1 MRRKRFW
8 MVSLVLALLLDF
20 LAGPLLV
27 SGHAARPTAAPGAS
41 STTVAAAMTPDQAI
55 AAAVNNWEITANGYR
70 LRHPR
75 HTATF
80 TPDGLAFR
88 PRDGGPT
95 WAWHLTAVTAGDNP
109 LAGVEAGAVRPTNG
123 QPLAMVYP
131 RGGLVEQYLAKKNT
145 IEQQFLIP
153 QPLPLGGADLVIA
166 GAVRSDGDFEE
177 TEDGWRWRTSDSG
190 VRLGRVLVYDAQGAV
205 LPATMAVTA
214 NTTRIAVDGA
224 ALAQAT
230 YPVTID
236 PEIGYDSIL
245 SSMGPYANPDYDAL
259 NPAVAYNSTDNQYL
273 VVWSGSDDVVGEY
286 EIWGQRVNAA
296 TGSQLGVDFQISFM
310 GPADDP
316 DYDAEDPD
324 VAYNSQTNE
333 YLVVWSADHYA
344 DGDFEIWGRRVNAS
358 TGDLLGSMARVSVM
372 GPGVDPDYDA
382 TDPAVVYNSTDNQ
395 YLVVWEGDD
404 DTAPLVNNE
413 LEIWARRLSATAEMI
428 DTDIRRMSDM
438 GGSGDAN
445 YDARDPDVAY
455 NSTDNQYLIVWEG
468 DDTATGLVNDEFEI
482 WGQRLYATLDGVGS
496 NDFRIS
502 DMGGSGNADLD
513 ALDPAVAYNPINN
526 QYLVVWEGDDYT
538 AEEYDI
544 YGQRLTATGGGVG
557 SNDFVV
563 SNPGSG
569 PNADYDAL
577 NPAVAYDQYN
587 NEYLVVW
594 QDDELGVGEFEIF
607 GQRINAATGASID
620 WDLRLSDM
628 GPDGDASYIAQTP
641 AVTYSGASNNE
652 YLVVWSGDNSTDG
665 EFEIWAQ
672 RFTGGRK
679 VYLPII
685 SKNH

>member
-1 MRRKRFW
+1 MNGLNGQR
-8 MVSLVLALLLDF
+8 MLIGVLIGTLLLALVV
-20 LAGPLLV
+20 GPV
-27 SGHAARPTAAPGAS
+27 SAPR
-41 STTVAAAMTPDQAI
+41 TPDLVGLTRLSPDEAI
-55 AAAVNNWEITANGYR
+55 AVAVNDLESTADGYR
-70 LRHPR
+70 LRNPH

-80 TPDGLAFR
+80 TPDGLEFR
-88 PRDGGPT
+88 PQGDGTT

-109 LAGVEAGAVRPTNG
+109 LAGVEAGAVRPMNG
-123 QPLAMVYP
+123 QLLAVVYQ
-131 RGGLVEQYLAKKNT
+131 RGGVVEQYLAKKNA

-153 QPLPLGGADLVIA
+153 RLLPLGGADLVIA
-166 GAVRSDGDFEE
+166 GAVRSAGTFEE
-177 TEDGWRWRTSDSG
+177 VEDGWHWRTLDSG
-190 VRLGRVLVYDAQGAV
+190 VRLGRVRVYDARGTV

-214 NTTRIAVDGA
+214 NTTRIFVDGA
-224 ALAQAT
+224 ALTQAA

-236 PEIGYDSIL
+236 PEIGYDRIL
-245 SSMGPYANPDYDAL
+245 SSMGPYADPDYDAL
-259 NPAVAYNSTDNQYL
+259 KPAVAYNSTDNQYL

-296 TGSQLGVDFQISFM
+296 TGAQIGADFQISFV

-316 DYDAEDPD
+316 AYDAEDPD

-344 DGDFEIWGRRVNAS
+344 DGDFEIWGRRVNAA
-358 TGDLLGSMARVSVM
+358 TGDLIGSMARISVM

-382 TDPAVVYNSTDNQ
+382 SNPAVVHNSTDNQ
-395 YLVVWEGDD
+395 YLVVWEGDH

-413 LEIWARRLSATAEMI
+413 LEIWARRLSATAEAI
-428 DTDIRRMSDM
+428 DAEIRRMSDM
-438 GGSGDAN
+438 GGSGDAS

-455 NSTDNQYLIVWEG
+455 NSTNNQYLIVWEG
-468 DDTATGLVNDEFEI
+468 DDTATGLANDEFEI
-482 WGQRLYATLDGVGS
+482 WGQRLNASLGGVGS

-502 DMGGSGNADLD
+502 DMGGSGDADLD
-513 ALDPAVAYNPINN
+513 ALDPAVAYNPIDN

-538 AEEYDI
+538 ADEFDV

-557 SNDFVV
+557 PNDFVV

-569 PNADYDAL
+569 PNADYDAV

-607 GQRINAATGASID
+607 GQRINAATGAAID

-628 GPDGDASYIAQTP
+628 GPDGNASYIAQTP
-641 AVTYSGASNNE
+641 AVAYSSMSNNQ

-672 RFTGGRK
+672 RFTGGYK
-679 VYLPII
+679 VFLPLVLRD
-685 SKNH
+685 